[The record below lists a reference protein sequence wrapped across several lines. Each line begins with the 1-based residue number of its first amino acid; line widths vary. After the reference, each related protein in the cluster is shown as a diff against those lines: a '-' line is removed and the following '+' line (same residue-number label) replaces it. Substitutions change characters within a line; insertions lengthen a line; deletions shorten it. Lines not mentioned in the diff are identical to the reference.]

1 MTSADG
7 SIVWV
12 TAQGSDALLAFS
24 AARLRTD
31 PAHALIAA
39 VQVGQNPIGET
50 FIDGSRR
57 IVVADSGSS
66 PPSLMVI
73 DAQQALCRRAGKRAL
88 VGSIPSGAAPR
99 GLGLD
104 GTTLLVTDQGSGQ
117 LDAVSINDIPLTRAE
132 TLPPGQCGNGG

>member
-50 FIDGSRR
+50 FINGSRR

-73 DAQQALCRRAGKRAL
+73 DTGTALCREGKRAL

-99 GLGLD
+99 ELGLD
-104 GTTLLVTDQGSGQ
+104 GTTLLVTGLGPGQ
-117 LDAVSINDIPLTRAE
+117 LDAVGINDIPLTRAE